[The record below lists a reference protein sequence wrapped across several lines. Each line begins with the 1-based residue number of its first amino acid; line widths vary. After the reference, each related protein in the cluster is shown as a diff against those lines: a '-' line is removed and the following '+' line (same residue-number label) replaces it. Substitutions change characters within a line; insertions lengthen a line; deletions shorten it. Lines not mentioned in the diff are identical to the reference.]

1 MALGKILPGIS
12 MQAIEINK
20 KAAEECS
27 KIENVKVFNGSA
39 FEFKMEGEEVYDL
52 TFTSGVLIHI
62 SPDKLNDIYEILYKA
77 SKRYILVAEYYNP
90 TPVEVKYRD
99 HEGKLFKRDFAGELL
114 DKYHS
119 LHLIDYGFFYH
130 RDNNFPAD
138 DITYFLMEK
147 RSGVL

>member
-1 MALGKILPGIS
+1 MGGK
-12 MQAIEINK
+12 
-20 KAAEECS
+20 
-27 KIENVKVFNGSA
+27 
-39 FEFKMEGEEVYDL
+39 
-52 TFTSGVLIHI
+52 
-62 SPDKLNDIYEILYKA
+62 YEIFYKA

-99 HEGKLFKRDFAGELL
+99 HEGKFFKRDFAGELL

-119 LHLIDYGFFYH
+119 LQLIDYGFFYH

-147 RSGVL
+147 RNGALWQN